1 MTDKSITIDEWVKD
15 EYDLVKVKLAWSLKM
30 KLTDSE
36 CIHLLCES
44 DLDADMMKIVRQ
56 KMEERE
62 AKQKKKSY
70 HKNDHV
76 RKKSYHKND

>member
-30 KLTDSE
+30 KLTDSD

-44 DLDADMMKIVRQ
+44 DLDADMIKIVRQ
-56 KMEERE
+56 KMEERKVKE
-62 AKQKKKSY
+62 QKKK
-70 HKNDHV
+70 V
-76 RKKSYHKND
+76 KK

>member
-30 KLTDSE
+30 KLTDTE

-44 DLDADMMKIVRQ
+44 DLDADMMKIVKQ

-62 AKQKKKSY
+62 LKERSKSM
-70 HKNDHV
+70 
-76 RKKSYHKND
+76 RKKVKK